1 MVRALGVAAALM
13 ASPAL
18 AIDGRLPC
26 DRSVL
31 LELPGKDLW
40 QVCMKKSGLGVETVN
55 KANAAIVCS
64 VTECALIVQKIPVM
78 SKCPNA
84 DEFVGICNSTNTT
97 VPNPTTTSGNNA
109 TTASP
114 TPSPSQTNATS
125 DALTGTTVSPS
136 TTAAAQRVTPAPT
149 QTKSFAP
156 TIASSALAILVA
168 AFL

>member
-1 MVRALGVAAALM
+1 MMHALVVAAALM

-31 LELPGKDLW
+31 LELSGKDLW

-64 VTECALIVQKIPVM
+64 VPECALIVQKIPVM
-78 SKCPNA
+78 SKCPNV

-97 VPNPTTTSGNNA
+97 VPNPTTTSA

-114 TPSPSQTNATS
+114 TPPPSPTNATS
-125 DALTGTTVSPS
+125 DSLTGTTISPS
-136 TTAAAQRVTPAPT
+136 TTTAAQVATPAPT
-149 QTKSFAP
+149 QAKSFAP
-156 TIASSALAILVA
+156 TIALSALAILVA